1 MHSYC
6 YDKSTAMKKIAL
18 FITTV
23 LLAGLLISC
32 ERERTDCD
40 SKIEGAVTASSTA
53 KEDSLLMVQLAAE
66 IYELSGTANCN
77 SSDGWAI
84 IPIGHKPCG
93 GAAAYIAYKTSV
105 DKECF
110 LAKVKH
116 FTEQSKKYTTKY
128 GLFSDC
134 MITPKPSSVK
144 CENGKAVFVY

>member
-1 MHSYC
+1 
-6 YDKSTAMKKIAL
+6 MKKIPL
-18 FITTV
+18 FITVV

-32 ERERTDCD
+32 DRERTDCD
-40 SKIEGAVTASSTA
+40 SKIKGSVTASSTA
-53 KEDSLLMVQLAAE
+53 KEDSLLMVQLITE

-77 SSDGWAI
+77 SVDSWAI
-84 IPIGHKPCG
+84 TPIGHKPCG

-110 LAKVKH
+110 LAKVQH

-128 GLFSDC
+128 GLVSDC
-134 MITPKPSSVK
+134 TITPMPSSVK